1 MQQMDPHSG
10 YVRTCTVTDFLNLNF
25 LNCMSLACF
34 KRSDGRPRVK
44 NSARF
49 FPAYDLIRSTPS
61 EHWALL
67 SERLE
72 QASMSYTTGI
82 IWKPIR

>member
-1 MQQMDPHSG
+1 MLRETRAMVDRGWKIP
-10 YVRTCTVTDFLNLNF
+10 
-25 LNCMSLACF
+25 LA
-34 KRSDGRPRVK
+34 
-44 NSARF
+44 

-61 EHWALL
+61 EHRALL

-72 QASMSYTTGI
+72 KANMNYTTGI

>member
-34 KRSDGRPRVK
+34 KRSDGGPRVK

-61 EHWALL
+61 EHRALL

-72 QASMSYTTGI
+72 QVSQSI
-82 IWKPIR
+82 NQSIFI

>member
-1 MQQMDPHSG
+1 MQQKDQHAG
-10 YVRTCTVTDFLNLNF
+10 YVRTCTISDFLNLNF

-34 KRSDGRPRVK
+34 KRSDGGPRGK

-61 EHWALL
+61 EHRALHC
-67 SERLE
+67 ERLE
-72 QASMSYTTGI
+72 QATMRYTTGRI
-82 IWKPIR
+82 